1 MKQCQLLL
9 IVLFML
15 ISSED
20 TLTTDSCLAD
30 DVNNVIFDEV
40 SVINDV
46 WHFNIIVTIRIKT

>member
-30 DVNNVIFDEV
+30 DVNIVIFDEV